1 MRLQVAIDRV
11 TIEEALKLV
20 NEFDGLADIIE
31 IGTSLI
37 KDYGLLILSK
47 INLNKNKNKSLILG
61 DIKTID
67 EGAYEFEMGYKCG
80 FDILTVMGNSSL
92 ETIEKC
98 YEVSKKYRK
107 GIMIDLLECSE
118 DKIRK
123 ISNFKDAI
131 YCIHTST
138 DKKNQGSFINEL
150 EKFNKEFPNIKHI
163 AVSGGVKLENIEI
176 FKNYNIDIVVVGSA
190 ITSKEN
196 PRDEVSK
203 FKGEFI

>member
-47 INLNKNKNKSLILG
+47 INLNKNKSLILG

>member
-47 INLNKNKNKSLILG
+47 INLNKNKSLILG

-98 YEVSKKYRK
+98 YEVSKKYNK

-118 DKIRK
+118 DKIRE

-138 DKKNQGSFINEL
+138 DKKNKGSFINEL
-150 EKFNKEFPNIKHI
+150 EKFNKEFPHIKHI
-163 AVSGGVKLENIEI
+163 AVSGGVKLESIEV
-176 FKNYNIDIVVVGSA
+176 FKNYNIDIVVLGSA

-196 PRDEVSK
+196 PRDEIKK